1 MALTFDVLKTL
12 AIAAVKKE
20 LVGLRMSNSRSNG
33 RAASAVPC
41 PRLVLAR
48 RSPRRYVP
56 AGNEMDRK
64 ERQFSEF
71 PGYRKYRQ
79 VSQEVYSGDGGN
91 VLMSPLRLDVS
102 FRLPVHLIVRWLL
115 RLRTG

>member
-1 MALTFDVLKTL
+1 MHLVSLHQEISHKAPNNCLQLTACLRL
-12 AIAAVKKE
+12 AATE
-20 LVGLRMSNSRSNG
+20 
-33 RAASAVPC
+33 AS
-41 PRLVLAR
+41 
-48 RSPRRYVP
+48 RYVP

-71 PGYRKYRQ
+71 PGYRKYRH